1 MKRLVF
7 LIMLLPFIAIA
18 SDNESEKDFF
28 IRMVKEACSDHK
40 DPKFCKWQIENLS
53 AMSSIST
60 LTYYRCK
67 LDDEKGKEC
76 NDSIEMFDYI
86 QSQYDKNM
94 AEIKSK

>member
-60 LTYYRCK
+60 LTYYRCQ